1 MWLIWL
7 RGRFGR
13 VVAAALRTTPR
24 PSARLSA
31 DSSAADSS
39 SDAALRRSSRAAV
52 YFPLPFLPLPTS
64 IENCLCSDFEIWLYL
79 KCCAARLS
87 LPVFEKRGRGCG
99 CGAGA
104 RALQRGVA
112 RLFGRP
118 ISAGAT
124 HSLLCLR
131 VRGVQEGVA
140 PPSGRKTAPSD
151 GAGGAA
157 VLLPAALQPR
167 RGSSVPSVEVNSP
180 VFFFVNVAAIVCAHS
195 NRRAADA
202 GAPRILK
209 LLELKCLSPPPC
221 YFSSPWFSPTGRV
234 RCSVHPPPRPPP
246 PPPPP
251 PYPRAQ
257 RVRPAAFTP
266 RPR

>member
-39 SDAALRRSSRAAV
+39 SVAALCRSSRAAV

-118 ISAGAT
+118 FQRALRNALSTFSA
-124 HSLLCLR
+124 R
-131 VRGVQEGVA
+131 PRRPRGRCT
-140 PPSGRKTAPSD
+140 PPSGRKTALSD

-157 VLLPAALQPR
+157 VRLPAA
-167 RGSSVPSVEVNSP
+167 
-180 VFFFVNVAAIVCAHS
+180 
-195 NRRAADA
+195 
-202 GAPRILK
+202 
-209 LLELKCLSPPPC
+209 
-221 YFSSPWFSPTGRV
+221 
-234 RCSVHPPPRPPP
+234 RCS
-246 PPPPP
+246 
-251 PYPRAQ
+251 RAGVVLCPQ
-257 RVRPAAFTP
+257 SR
-266 RPR
+266 